1 MASRYATPSSY
12 YVAVFPTKE
21 RDSWYWEIRR
31 KRKPMGVTL
40 REGGFRTSEDAELA
54 GKQVLEEFLNG
65 LSIQASSK

>member
-1 MASRYATPSSY
+1 MASRYTTRSSY
-12 YVAVFPTKE
+12 YVAVFRTKE

-31 KRKPMGVTL
+31 KRKAMGVTL

-65 LSIQASSK
+65 LSVEANSK